1 MRGAGCTECGWV
13 VSLVYIRVAG
23 KEPIE
28 LRKATCT
35 HFVSST
41 HLLHPVA
48 GDSVVRRT
56 SRTGEMEANKSQ
68 PLPTPPGMVSRTMS
82 MWDAQEA
89 AKELG
94 NISSKDLFAL
104 ADSDKNGTI
113 NYVR

>member
-1 MRGAGCTECGWV
+1 
-13 VSLVYIRVAG
+13 
-23 KEPIE
+23 
-28 LRKATCT
+28 
-35 HFVSST
+35 
-41 HLLHPVA
+41 
-48 GDSVVRRT
+48 
-56 SRTGEMEANKSQ
+56 MEANKSQ